1 MGAIAGMNA
10 GVDVDVHVVIGDMC
24 RRAGGYAPWHHTKR
38 RALLCW
44 RSADRTLRYMSSV
57 VCFLIILKLP

>member
-24 RRAGGYAPWHHTKR
+24 RRAGGYAPMASHEETR
-38 RALLCW
+38 FALLAQ
-44 RSADRTLRYMSSV
+44 RR
-57 VCFLIILKLP
+57 